1 MARVLLVLYSLVFVM
16 QQVSTQVSSDVHTYR
31 GNQSF
36 EKGDFDDA
44 SYHYLKTLQNK
55 SEDFRAQYNLGNT
68 LYKKNQYSDAVS
80 TYQKALKNA
89 KTKEQKTATLYNLG
103 NAYFKNKQQKEAVDS
118 YKQALKLD
126 PNNQTILKNLQI
138 ALQKKDSKQ
147 QQQEQDQQ
155 QSQQQRNNEQNKG
168 GKENPMDMY
177 APENDKFK
185 KEQQENQQ
193 QEDNSNKKE
202 EPNQPKELEKE
213 LLQYIEERER
223 HTAKRALGKQGYA
236 QPQSNRKD
244 W

>member
-1 MARVLLVLYSLVFVM
+1 MVRILLVVYSFVFM
-16 QQVSTQVSSDVHTYR
+16 IPVSAQVSSDVHTHR

-44 SYHYLKTLQNK
+44 SYHYLKTLEDK
-55 SEDFRAQYNLGNT
+55 SDDFRAQYNLGNT
-68 LYKKNQYSDAVS
+68 LYKKNQYSDAIS

-89 KTKEQKTATLYNLG
+89 KTKEQKTAALYNLG
-103 NAYFKNKQQKEAVDS
+103 NAYYKNKQQKEAVDS

-147 QQQEQDQQ
+147 QQEQDQQ
-155 QSQQQRNNEQNKG
+155 QSQQQQNNEQNKG
-168 GKENPMDMY
+168 EKENPMDMY
-177 APENDKFK
+177 APENDKFR
-185 KEQQENQQ
+185 KEQQDSKQ
-193 QEDNSNKKE
+193 QEDNSNKE

-213 LLQYIEERER
+213 LLRYIEERER
-223 HTAKRALGKQGYA
+223 NTAKRALGKQGYA

>member
-16 QQVSTQVSSDVHTYR
+16 QVSAQVSSDVHTHR

-36 EKGDFDDA
+36 EKGEFDDA
-44 SYHYLKTLQNK
+44 SYHYLKTLQGK

-155 QSQQQRNNEQNKG
+155 QSQQQQNNEQNKG
-168 GKENPMDMY
+168 EKENPMDMY
-177 APENDKFK
+177 APENDKLK
-185 KEQQENQQ
+185 KEQQEGQP
-193 QEDNSNKKE
+193 QEENSNKE
-202 EPNQPKELEKE
+202 ESNQPKELEKE
-213 LLQYIEERER
+213 LLRYIEERER

>member
-1 MARVLLVLYSLVFVM
+1 MVRILLVVYSFVFM
-16 QQVSTQVSSDVHTYR
+16 IPVSAQVSSDVHTHR

-44 SYHYLKTLQNK
+44 SYHYLKTLEDK
-55 SEDFRAQYNLGNT
+55 SDDFRAQYNLGNT

-89 KTKEQKTATLYNLG
+89 KTKEQKTAALYNLG
-103 NAYFKNKQQKEAVDS
+103 NAYYKNKQQKEAVDS

-138 ALQKKDSKQ
+138 ALQKKDSK
-147 QQQEQDQQ
+147 EQDQQ
-155 QSQQQRNNEQNKG
+155 QSQQQQNNEQNKG
-168 GKENPMDMY
+168 EKENPMDMY
-177 APENDKFK
+177 APENDKLK
-185 KEQQENQQ
+185 KEQQEGQQ
-193 QEDNSNKKE
+193 QEENSNKE

-213 LLQYIEERER
+213 LLRYIEERER

-236 QPQSNRKD
+236 QTQSNRKD

>member
-16 QQVSTQVSSDVHTYR
+16 QVSAQVSSDVHTHR

-44 SYHYLKTLQNK
+44 LYHYLKTLQDK
-55 SEDFRAQYNLGNT
+55 SEDFRAQYNLGNA
-68 LYKKNQYSDAVS
+68 LYKKNQYSDAIS

-155 QSQQQRNNEQNKG
+155 QNNEQNKG
-168 GKENPMDMY
+168 EKENPMDMY

-223 HTAKRALGKQGYA
+223 HTAKRALGRQGYA

>member
-16 QQVSTQVSSDVHTYR
+16 QVSAQVSSDVHTHR

-44 SYHYLKTLQNK
+44 SYHYLKTLQGK
-55 SEDFRAQYNLGNT
+55 SEDFRAQYNLGNA

-89 KTKEQKTATLYNLG
+89 KTKEQKTAALYNLG
-103 NAYFKNKQQKEAVDS
+103 NAYYKNKQQKEAVDS

-155 QSQQQRNNEQNKG
+155 QSQQQQNNKQNKG
-168 GKENPMDMY
+168 EKENPMDMY
-177 APENDKFK
+177 APENDKLK
-185 KEQQENQQ
+185 KEQQEGQQ
-193 QEDNSNKKE
+193 QEENSNKE

-223 HTAKRALGKQGYA
+223 HTAKRAMGKQGYA

>member
-1 MARVLLVLYSLVFVM
+1 MARVLLILYSLVFVM
-16 QQVSTQVSSDVHTYR
+16 QVSAQVSSDVHTYR

-44 SYHYLKTLQNK
+44 SYHYLKTLEDK
-55 SEDFRAQYNLGNT
+55 SDDFRAQYNLGNT

-155 QSQQQRNNEQNKG
+155 QSQQQQNNEQNKG
-168 GKENPMDMY
+168 EKENPMDMY
-177 APENDKFK
+177 APENDKLK
-185 KEQQENQQ
+185 KEQQEGQQ
-193 QEDNSNKKE
+193 QEENSNKE

-213 LLQYIEERER
+213 LLRYIEERER

>member
-16 QQVSTQVSSDVHTYR
+16 QVSAQVSSDVHTYR

-44 SYHYLKTLQNK
+44 SYHYLKTLQGK

-126 PNNQTILKNLQI
+126 PNNQTILKNRQI

-155 QSQQQRNNEQNKG
+155 QSQQQQNNEQNKG
-168 GKENPMDMY
+168 EKENPMDMY
-177 APENDKFK
+177 APENDKLK
-185 KEQQENQQ
+185 KEQQEGQQ
-193 QEDNSNKKE
+193 QEENSNKE

-213 LLQYIEERER
+213 LLRYIEERER

-236 QPQSNRKD
+236 QTQSNRKD

>member
-16 QQVSTQVSSDVHTYR
+16 QVSAQVSSDVHTHR

-44 SYHYLKTLQNK
+44 SYHYLKTLQGK

-80 TYQKALKNA
+80 TYPKALKNA
-89 KTKEQKTATLYNLG
+89 KSKEQKTATLYNLG

-155 QSQQQRNNEQNKG
+155 QSQQQQQNNQQDKG
-168 GKENPMDMY
+168 EKENPMDMY

-185 KEQQENQQ
+185 KEQQDSKQ

-223 HTAKRALGKQGYA
+223 NTAKRALGKQGYA

>member
-16 QQVSTQVSSDVHTYR
+16 QVSAQVSSDVHTHR

-44 SYHYLKTLQNK
+44 SYHYLKTLEDK
-55 SEDFRAQYNLGNT
+55 SDDFRAQYNLGNT

-89 KTKEQKTATLYNLG
+89 KTKEQKTAALYNLG
-103 NAYFKNKQQKEAVDS
+103 NAYYKNKQQKEAVDS

-155 QSQQQRNNEQNKG
+155 QSQQQQNNEQNKG
-168 GKENPMDMY
+168 EKENPMDMY
-177 APENDKFK
+177 APENDKLK
-185 KEQQENQQ
+185 KEQQEGQQ
-193 QEDNSNKKE
+193 QEENSNKE

-213 LLQYIEERER
+213 LLRYIEERER
-223 HTAKRALGKQGYA
+223 HTAKRALRKQGYA

>member
-1 MARVLLVLYSLVFVM
+1 MVRVLLVLYSLVFVM
-16 QQVSTQVSSDVHTYR
+16 QVSAQVSSDVHTHR

-36 EKGDFDDA
+36 EKGNFDDA
-44 SYHYLKTLQNK
+44 SYHYLKTLQGK

-89 KTKEQKTATLYNLG
+89 KTKEQKIATLYNLG

-177 APENDKFK
+177 APENDKFR
-185 KEQQENQQ
+185 KERQDHQQ
-193 QEDNSNKKE
+193 QEDNSNKE

>member
-1 MARVLLVLYSLVFVM
+1 MVRILLVVYSFVFM
-16 QQVSTQVSSDVHTYR
+16 IPVSAQVSSDVHTHR

-44 SYHYLKTLQNK
+44 SYHYLKTLEDK
-55 SEDFRAQYNLGNT
+55 SDDFRAQYNLGNT
-68 LYKKNQYSDAVS
+68 LYKKKQYSDAVS

-89 KTKEQKTATLYNLG
+89 KTKEQKTAALYNLG
-103 NAYFKNKQQKEAVDS
+103 NAYYKNKQQKEAVDS

-155 QSQQQRNNEQNKG
+155 QSQQQQNNEQNKG
-168 GKENPMDMY
+168 EKENPMDMY
-177 APENDKFK
+177 APENDKLK
-185 KEQQENQQ
+185 KEQQE
-193 QEDNSNKKE
+193 ENSNKE

-213 LLQYIEERER
+213 LLRYIEERER

>member
-1 MARVLLVLYSLVFVM
+1 MVRILLVVYSFVFM
-16 QQVSTQVSSDVHTYR
+16 IPVSAQVSSDVHTHR

-44 SYHYLKTLQNK
+44 SYHYLKTLEDK
-55 SEDFRAQYNLGNT
+55 SDDFRAQYNLGNT
-68 LYKKNQYSDAVS
+68 LYKKNQYSDAIS

-89 KTKEQKTATLYNLG
+89 KTKEQKTAALYNLG
-103 NAYFKNKQQKEAVDS
+103 NAYYKNKQQKEAVDS

-155 QSQQQRNNEQNKG
+155 QSQQQQNNEQNKG
-168 GKENPMDMY
+168 EKENPMDMY
-177 APENDKFK
+177 APENDKLK
-185 KEQQENQQ
+185 KEQQE
-193 QEDNSNKKE
+193 ENSNKE

-213 LLQYIEERER
+213 LLRYIEERER

>member
-16 QQVSTQVSSDVHTYR
+16 QVSAQVSSDVHTHR

-44 SYHYLKTLQNK
+44 SYHYLKTLQGK

-89 KTKEQKTATLYNLG
+89 KTKEQKTAALYNLG
-103 NAYFKNKQQKEAVDS
+103 NAYYKNKQQKEAVDS

-155 QSQQQRNNEQNKG
+155 QSQQQQNNEQNKG
-168 GKENPMDMY
+168 EKENPMDMY
-177 APENDKFK
+177 APENDKLK
-185 KEQQENQQ
+185 KEQQE
-193 QEDNSNKKE
+193 ENSNKE

-213 LLQYIEERER
+213 LLRYIEERER

>member
-16 QQVSTQVSSDVHTYR
+16 QVSAQVSSDVHTYR

-44 SYHYLKTLQNK
+44 SYHYLKTLQGK

-68 LYKKNQYSDAVS
+68 LYKKNKYSDAVS

-177 APENDKFK
+177 APENDKFR
-185 KEQQENQQ
+185 KERQDHQQ
-193 QEDNSNKKE
+193 QEDNSNKE

>member
-16 QQVSTQVSSDVHTYR
+16 QVSAQVNSDVHTHR

-44 SYHYLKTLQNK
+44 SYHYLKTLQDK

-118 YKQALKLD
+118 YKKALKLD

-155 QSQQQRNNEQNKG
+155 QSQQQQQNNEQNKG
-168 GKENPMDMY
+168 EKENPMDMY
-177 APENDKFK
+177 APENDKFR
-185 KEQQENQQ
+185 KERQDHQQ
-193 QEDNSNKKE
+193 QEDNSNKE

-213 LLQYIEERER
+213 LLRYIEERER
-223 HTAKRALGKQGYA
+223 NTAKRALGKQGYA

>member
-16 QQVSTQVSSDVHTYR
+16 QVSAQVSSDVHTHR

-44 SYHYLKTLQNK
+44 SYHYLKTLQGK

-103 NAYFKNKQQKEAVDS
+103 NAYFKNKQQKEAIDS

-155 QSQQQRNNEQNKG
+155 QSQQQQQNNQQDKG
-168 GKENPMDMY
+168 EKENPMDMY

-185 KEQQENQQ
+185 KEQKDSQK

-223 HTAKRALGKQGYA
+223 NTAKRALGKQGYA

>member
-1 MARVLLVLYSLVFVM
+1 MVRILLVVYSFVFM
-16 QQVSTQVSSDVHTYR
+16 IPVSAQVSSDVHTHR

-44 SYHYLKTLQNK
+44 SYHYLKTLEDK
-55 SEDFRAQYNLGNT
+55 SDDFRAQYNLGNT
-68 LYKKNQYSDAVS
+68 LYKKNQYSDAIS

-89 KTKEQKTATLYNLG
+89 KTKEQKTAALYNLG
-103 NAYFKNKQQKEAVDS
+103 NAYYKNKQQKEAVDS

-126 PNNQTILKNLQI
+126 LNNQTILKNLQI

-155 QSQQQRNNEQNKG
+155 QSQQQQNNEQNKG
-168 GKENPMDMY
+168 EKENPMDMY
-177 APENDKFK
+177 APENDKLK
-185 KEQQENQQ
+185 KEQQEGQQ
-193 QEDNSNKKE
+193 QEENSNKE

-213 LLQYIEERER
+213 LLRYIEERER

>member
-16 QQVSTQVSSDVHTYR
+16 QVSAQVSSDVHTHR

-44 SYHYLKTLQNK
+44 SYHYLKTLQGK

-155 QSQQQRNNEQNKG
+155 QSQQQQQNNEQNKG
-168 GKENPMDMY
+168 EKENPMDMY

-185 KEQQENQQ
+185 KEQQDSQK

-223 HTAKRALGKQGYA
+223 HTAKRAQGKKGYA

>member
-1 MARVLLVLYSLVFVM
+1 MVRILLVVYSFVFM
-16 QQVSTQVSSDVHTYR
+16 IPVSAQVSSDVHTHR

-44 SYHYLKTLQNK
+44 SYHYLKTLEDK
-55 SEDFRAQYNLGNT
+55 SDDFRAQYNLGNA

-89 KTKEQKTATLYNLG
+89 KTKEQKTAALYNLG
-103 NAYFKNKQQKEAVDS
+103 NAYYKNKQQKEAVDS

-155 QSQQQRNNEQNKG
+155 QSQQQQNNEQNKG
-168 GKENPMDMY
+168 EKENPMDMY
-177 APENDKFK
+177 APENDKLK
-185 KEQQENQQ
+185 KEQQE
-193 QEDNSNKKE
+193 ENSNKE

-213 LLQYIEERER
+213 LLRYIEERER

>member
-16 QQVSTQVSSDVHTYR
+16 QVSAQVSSDVHTHR

-44 SYHYLKTLQNK
+44 SYHYLKTLQGK
-55 SEDFRAQYNLGNT
+55 SEDFKAQYNLGNT

-103 NAYFKNKQQKEAVDS
+103 NAYFKNKQQKEAIDS
-118 YKQALKLD
+118 YKKALKLD

-155 QSQQQRNNEQNKG
+155 QSQQQQNNEQNKG
-168 GKENPMDMY
+168 EKENPMDMY

-223 HTAKRALGKQGYA
+223 NTAKRALGKQGYA

>member
-16 QQVSTQVSSDVHTYR
+16 QVSAQVSSDVHTHR

-36 EKGDFDDA
+36 EKGNFDDA
-44 SYHYLKTLQNK
+44 SYHYLKTLQGK

-89 KTKEQKTATLYNLG
+89 KTKEQKTAALYNLG
-103 NAYFKNKQQKEAVDS
+103 NAYYKNKQQKEAVDS

-147 QQQEQDQQ
+147 QQEQDQQ
-155 QSQQQRNNEQNKG
+155 QSQQQQNNEQNKG
-168 GKENPMDMY
+168 EKENPMDMY
-177 APENDKFK
+177 APENDKLK

-193 QEDNSNKKE
+193 QEENSNKE

-213 LLQYIEERER
+213 LLRYIEERER

>member
-16 QQVSTQVSSDVHTYR
+16 QVSAQVSSDVHTYR

-44 SYHYLKTLQNK
+44 SYHYLKTLQDK
-55 SEDFRAQYNLGNT
+55 SEDFRAQYNLGNA

-138 ALQKKDSKQ
+138 ALQKKDPKQ

-155 QSQQQRNNEQNKG
+155 QSQQQQQNNQQDKG
-168 GKENPMDMY
+168 EKENPMDMY

-185 KEQQENQQ
+185 KEQQDSQK

>member
-1 MARVLLVLYSLVFVM
+1 MVRILLVVYSFVFM
-16 QQVSTQVSSDVHTYR
+16 IPVSAQVSSDVHTHR

-44 SYHYLKTLQNK
+44 SYHYLKTLEDK
-55 SEDFRAQYNLGNT
+55 SDDFRAQYNLGNT

-89 KTKEQKTATLYNLG
+89 KTKEQKTAALYNLG
-103 NAYFKNKQQKEAVDS
+103 NAYYKNKQQKEAVDS

-155 QSQQQRNNEQNKG
+155 QNNEQNKG

-177 APENDKFK
+177 APENDKLK
-185 KEQQENQQ
+185 KEQQEGQQ
-193 QEDNSNKKE
+193 QEENSNKE

-213 LLQYIEERER
+213 LLRYIEERER

-236 QPQSNRKD
+236 QTQSNRKD

>member
-1 MARVLLVLYSLVFVM
+1 MARVLLVLYSLFFVM
-16 QQVSTQVSSDVHTYR
+16 QVSAQVSSDVHTHR

-44 SYHYLKTLQNK
+44 SYHYLKTLQGK

-118 YKQALKLD
+118 YKKALKLD

-155 QSQQQRNNEQNKG
+155 QSQQQQNNEQNKG
-168 GKENPMDMY
+168 EKENPMDMY
-177 APENDKFK
+177 APENDKLK
-185 KEQQENQQ
+185 KEQQEGQQ
-193 QEDNSNKKE
+193 QEENSNKE

-213 LLQYIEERER
+213 LLRYIEERER

-236 QPQSNRKD
+236 QTQSNRKD

>member
-16 QQVSTQVSSDVHTYR
+16 QVSAQVSSDVHTHR

-44 SYHYLKTLQNK
+44 SYHYLKTLQDK

-68 LYKKNQYSDAVS
+68 LYKKNQYSDAIS

-155 QSQQQRNNEQNKG
+155 QSQQQQQNNQQDKG
-168 GKENPMDMY
+168 EKENPMDMY

-185 KEQQENQQ
+185 KEQQDSKQ

-223 HTAKRALGKQGYA
+223 NTAKRALGKQGYA

>member
-16 QQVSTQVSSDVHTYR
+16 QVSAQVSSDVHTYR

-44 SYHYLKTLQNK
+44 SYHYLKTLQGK
-55 SEDFRAQYNLGNT
+55 SEDFKAQYNLGNT

-89 KTKEQKTATLYNLG
+89 KTKEQKIATLYNLG

-155 QSQQQRNNEQNKG
+155 QSQQQQQNNEQNKG
-168 GKENPMDMY
+168 EKENPMDMY

-185 KEQQENQQ
+185 KEQQDSQQ
-193 QEDNSNKKE
+193 QEDNSNKE

-213 LLQYIEERER
+213 LLRYIEERER
-223 HTAKRALGKQGYA
+223 NTAKRALGKQGYA

>member
-1 MARVLLVLYSLVFVM
+1 MARVLLILYSLVFVM
-16 QQVSTQVSSDVHTYR
+16 QVSAQVSSDVHTYR

-44 SYHYLKTLQNK
+44 SYHYLKTLQGK

-118 YKQALKLD
+118 YKKALKLD

-177 APENDKFK
+177 APENDKFR
-185 KEQQENQQ
+185 KERQDHQQ
-193 QEDNSNKKE
+193 QEDNSNKE

>member
-16 QQVSTQVSSDVHTYR
+16 QVSAQVSSDVHTHR

-44 SYHYLKTLQNK
+44 SYHYLKTLQDK

-89 KTKEQKTATLYNLG
+89 KTKEQKTAALYNLG
-103 NAYFKNKQQKEAVDS
+103 NAYYKNKQQKEAVDS

-155 QSQQQRNNEQNKG
+155 QSQQQQNNEQNKG
-168 GKENPMDMY
+168 EKENPMDMY
-177 APENDKFK
+177 APENDKLK
-185 KEQQENQQ
+185 KEQQEGQQ
-193 QEDNSNKKE
+193 QEENSNKE

-213 LLQYIEERER
+213 LLRYIEERER

>member
-16 QQVSTQVSSDVHTYR
+16 QVSAQVSSDVHTHR

-44 SYHYLKTLQNK
+44 SYHYLKTLQGK

-89 KTKEQKTATLYNLG
+89 KTKEQKTAALYNLG
-103 NAYFKNKQQKEAVDS
+103 NAYYKNKQQKEAVDS

-155 QSQQQRNNEQNKG
+155 QSQQQNNEQNKG
-168 GKENPMDMY
+168 EKENPMDMY
-177 APENDKFK
+177 APENDKLK
-185 KEQQENQQ
+185 KEQQEGQQ
-193 QEDNSNKKE
+193 QEENSNKE

-213 LLQYIEERER
+213 LLRYIEERER

>member
-16 QQVSTQVSSDVHTYR
+16 QVSAQVSSDVHTHR

-36 EKGDFDDA
+36 EKGEFDDA
-44 SYHYLKTLQNK
+44 SYHYLKTLQGK

-177 APENDKFK
+177 APENDKFR
-185 KEQQENQQ
+185 KERQDHQQ
-193 QEDNSNKKE
+193 QEDNSNKE

>member
-16 QQVSTQVSSDVHTYR
+16 QVSAQVSSDVHTHR

-36 EKGDFDDA
+36 EKGEFDDA
-44 SYHYLKTLQNK
+44 SYHYLKTLQGK

-155 QSQQQRNNEQNKG
+155 QSQQQQQNNEQNKG

-177 APENDKFK
+177 APENDKFI
-185 KEQQENQQ
+185 KERQDHQQ
-193 QEDNSNKKE
+193 QEDNSNKE

-213 LLQYIEERER
+213 LLRYIEERER
-223 HTAKRALGKQGYA
+223 NTAKRALGKQGYA

>member
-1 MARVLLVLYSLVFVM
+1 MVRILLVVYSFVFM
-16 QQVSTQVSSDVHTYR
+16 IPVSAQVSSDVHTHR

-44 SYHYLKTLQNK
+44 SYHYLKTLEDK
-55 SEDFRAQYNLGNT
+55 SDDFRAQYNLGNT

-89 KTKEQKTATLYNLG
+89 KTKEQKTAALYNLG
-103 NAYFKNKQQKEAVDS
+103 NAYYKNKQQKEAVDS

-155 QSQQQRNNEQNKG
+155 QSQQQQNNEQNKG
-168 GKENPMDMY
+168 EKENPMDMY
-177 APENDKFK
+177 APENDKLK
-185 KEQQENQQ
+185 KEQQEGQQ
-193 QEDNSNKKE
+193 QEENSNKE

-213 LLQYIEERER
+213 LLRYIEEREH

>member
-16 QQVSTQVSSDVHTYR
+16 QVSAQVSSDVHTHR

-155 QSQQQRNNEQNKG
+155 QSQQQQNNEQNKG
-168 GKENPMDMY
+168 EKENPMDMY
-177 APENDKFK
+177 APENDKLK
-185 KEQQENQQ
+185 KEQQEGQQ
-193 QEDNSNKKE
+193 QEENSNKE

-213 LLQYIEERER
+213 LLRYIEERER

>member
-1 MARVLLVLYSLVFVM
+1 MVRILLVVYSFVFM
-16 QQVSTQVSSDVHTYR
+16 IPVSAQVSSDVHTHR

-44 SYHYLKTLQNK
+44 SYHYLKTLEDK
-55 SEDFRAQYNLGNT
+55 SDDFRAQYNLGNT

-89 KTKEQKTATLYNLG
+89 KTKEQKTAALYNLG
-103 NAYFKNKQQKEAVDS
+103 NAYYKNKQQKEAVDS

-155 QSQQQRNNEQNKG
+155 QSQQQQNNEQNKG
-168 GKENPMDMY
+168 EKENPMDMY
-177 APENDKFK
+177 APENDKLK
-185 KEQQENQQ
+185 KEQQEGQQ
-193 QEDNSNKKE
+193 QEENSNKE
-202 EPNQPKELEKE
+202 EPNQPKEL
-213 LLQYIEERER
+213 LRYIEERER

>member
-1 MARVLLVLYSLVFVM
+1 MVRILLVVYSFVFM
-16 QQVSTQVSSDVHTYR
+16 IPVSAQVSSDVHTHR

-44 SYHYLKTLQNK
+44 SYHYLKTLQGK

-68 LYKKNQYSDAVS
+68 LYKKNQYSDAIS

-155 QSQQQRNNEQNKG
+155 QSQQQQNNEQNKG
-168 GKENPMDMY
+168 EKENPMDMY
-177 APENDKFK
+177 APENDKLK
-185 KEQQENQQ
+185 KEQQEGQR
-193 QEDNSNKKE
+193 QEENSNKE

-213 LLQYIEERER
+213 LLRYIEERER
-223 HTAKRALGKQGYA
+223 HTAKRALGQQGYA

>member
-16 QQVSTQVSSDVHTYR
+16 QVSAQVSSDVYTHR

-44 SYHYLKTLQNK
+44 SYHYLKTLQGK

-155 QSQQQRNNEQNKG
+155 QSQQQQQNNEQNKG
-168 GKENPMDMY
+168 EKENPMDMY

-185 KEQQENQQ
+185 KEQQDSQQ

-213 LLQYIEERER
+213 L
-223 HTAKRALGKQGYA
+223 
-236 QPQSNRKD
+236 
-244 W
+244 

>member
-1 MARVLLVLYSLVFVM
+1 MVRVLLVLYSLVFVM
-16 QQVSTQVSSDVHTYR
+16 QVSAQVSSDVHTHR

-36 EKGDFDDA
+36 EKGNFDDA
-44 SYHYLKTLQNK
+44 SYHYLKTLQGK

-89 KTKEQKTATLYNLG
+89 KTKEQKIATLYNLG

-155 QSQQQRNNEQNKG
+155 QSQQQQNNEQNKG
-168 GKENPMDMY
+168 EKENPMDMY
-177 APENDKFK
+177 APENDKLK

-193 QEDNSNKKE
+193 QEENSNKE

-213 LLQYIEERER
+213 LLRYIEERER

>member
-1 MARVLLVLYSLVFVM
+1 MVRILLVVYSFVFM
-16 QQVSTQVSSDVHTYR
+16 IPVSAQVSSDAYTHR

-44 SYHYLKTLQNK
+44 SYHYLKTLEDK
-55 SEDFRAQYNLGNT
+55 SDDFRAQYNLGNT

-89 KTKEQKTATLYNLG
+89 KTKEQKTAALYNLG
-103 NAYFKNKQQKEAVDS
+103 NAYYKNKQQKEAVDS

-177 APENDKFK
+177 APENDKLK
-185 KEQQENQQ
+185 KEQQEGQQ
-193 QEDNSNKKE
+193 QEENSNKE

-213 LLQYIEERER
+213 LLRYIEERER

>member
-1 MARVLLVLYSLVFVM
+1 MVRILLVVYSFVFM
-16 QQVSTQVSSDVHTYR
+16 IPVSAQVSSDVHTHR

-44 SYHYLKTLQNK
+44 SYHYLKTLEDK
-55 SEDFRAQYNLGNT
+55 SDDFRAQYNLGNT

-89 KTKEQKTATLYNLG
+89 KTKEQKTAALYNLG
-103 NAYFKNKQQKEAVDS
+103 NAYYKNKQQKEAVDS

-138 ALQKKDSKQ
+138 KQ

-155 QSQQQRNNEQNKG
+155 QSQQQQNNEQNKG
-168 GKENPMDMY
+168 EKENPMDMY
-177 APENDKFK
+177 APENDKLK
-185 KEQQENQQ
+185 KEQQEGQQ
-193 QEDNSNKKE
+193 QEENSNKE

-213 LLQYIEERER
+213 LLRYIEERER

-236 QPQSNRKD
+236 QTQSNRKD

>member
-16 QQVSTQVSSDVHTYR
+16 QVSAQVSSDVHTHR

-36 EKGDFDDA
+36 EKGEFDDA
-44 SYHYLKTLQNK
+44 SYHYLKTLQGK

-155 QSQQQRNNEQNKG
+155 QSQQQQNNKQNKG
-168 GKENPMDMY
+168 EKENPMDMY
-177 APENDKFK
+177 APENDKLK
-185 KEQQENQQ
+185 KEQQEGQP
-193 QEDNSNKKE
+193 QEENSNKE
-202 EPNQPKELEKE
+202 ESNQPKELEKE
-213 LLQYIEERER
+213 LLRYIEERER